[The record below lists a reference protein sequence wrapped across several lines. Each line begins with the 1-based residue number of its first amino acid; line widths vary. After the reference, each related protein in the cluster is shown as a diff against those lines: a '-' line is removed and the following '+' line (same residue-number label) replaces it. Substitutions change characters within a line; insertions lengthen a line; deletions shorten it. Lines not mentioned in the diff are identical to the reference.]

1 MSKRKEVIVEEAQ
14 SRDWWGEWDIQR
26 TIQTTQLKKTRAQK
40 ESIIKS
46 SDQVREITSTRTE
59 KIVRR

>member
-1 MSKRKEVIVEEAQ
+1 MKRSQKLTSEALSSNQ
-14 SRDWWGEWDIQR
+14 WGEWDIQR
-26 TIQTTQLKKTRAQK
+26 TIQTTQLEKTRAQK

-46 SDQVREITSTRTE
+46 SEQVREITSTRTE